1 MDDQQH
7 KYSFNQSIQA
17 KVIFCFFVVLVVIIR
32 NQLRLDRKIDSIEED
47 GPRNTNSV
55 SFSKGLFTI
64 DCLDCAMV
72 IRTLEQKK

>member
-7 KYSFNQSIQA
+7 KYSFNQSIQI
-17 KVIFCFFVVLVVIIR
+17 KVIFCFFAVLVVIIR

-47 GPRNTNSV
+47 EPRNTKSV